1 MNPLLPL
8 LLAALLLLSSSITYP
23 TVNDAL
29 SFAYEGAEPYVRQG
43 FTFREDA
50 WGGDLGVGDRK
61 AVRIQLFKGN
71 EYWFITGT
79 DKLKARVSVFVY
91 DSEGRLVSRD
101 HWHRSRYFGAFV
113 APPKTGA
120 YWAIISVER
129 SPAERT
135 AWALVYG
142 YR

>member
-1 MNPLLPL
+1 MNPLAFL
-8 LLAALLLLSSSITYP
+8 LLCALLLFSILPGQT

-50 WGGDLGVGDRK
+50 WGGDLGVGERK
-61 AVRIQLFKGN
+61 AVRVQLFKGN
-71 EYWFITGT
+71 DYWFIIGT
-79 DKLKARVSVFVY
+79 DKPKARVSVYVY
-91 DSEGRLVSRD
+91 DFEGRLVSRD
-101 HWHRSRYFGAFV
+101 HWHRGRFFGAFV
-113 APPKTGA
+113 SPIRTGA
-120 YWAIISVER
+120 YWAIVTVER
-129 SPAERT
+129 STAERT